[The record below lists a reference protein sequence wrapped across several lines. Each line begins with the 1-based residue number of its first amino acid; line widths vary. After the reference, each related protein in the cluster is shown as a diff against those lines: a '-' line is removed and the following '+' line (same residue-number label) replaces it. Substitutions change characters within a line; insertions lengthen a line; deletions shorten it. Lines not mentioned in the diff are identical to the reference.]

1 MTTLLIYVSRPG
13 AYRTIYLWYTTR
25 GRVIALHS
33 PITSV
38 EGNPPM
44 DDDTDIE
51 WHRAQIAKN
60 RTLIEELEAGGTV
73 GGDVLSET
81 QAMIDRLKD

>member
-1 MTTLLIYVSRPG
+1 
-13 AYRTIYLWYTTR
+13 
-25 GRVIALHS
+25 
-33 PITSV
+33 
-38 EGNPPM
+38 M